1 MLWVSELLRT
11 LINMIKNQKFVAWFQ
26 EQPLIRRLVTKDWS
40 LAGVDRERELVLL
53 GAPILAMVLVVGSIP
68 GYALT
73 PSPERV
79 AYTAVED
86 TPDSFTSALDS
97 TEPTQQEQEEEAID
111 PIAEAIALWGEPDL
125 AAILSE
131 EFPGAQWSLN
141 GNTYEGLVWIGPG
154 AKPTEETLL
163 RLWNKVGEILAER
176 RVVAEEEA
184 AEKAAE
190 QQAQQEARAA
200 DPTRQELCRAIDYKA
215 LYGPGVDYTKVLS
228 VHYPG
233 AQWTLNGDAYSGLTW
248 ISPGTKPTKATLD
261 SLWDGVAF
269 QLCLQKP
276 MSELTARAGTSDTE
290 EYVDGV
296 ARPKGYS
303 DGTFTP
309 TLATCNQLP
318 QLPADTFTGGS
329 AEVPQ
334 GEVFVPPPG
343 YGAIKSGQ
351 GWGSGRGD
359 YDVYT
364 YGIELSRGLSTT
376 GIDLVELGCRIAEA
390 HGYWDNKYTIGLSL
404 SGDTILHVLNTQVDR
419 GLLDQVLRSIGA
431 L

>member
-1 MLWVSELLRT
+1 VSELLRT
-11 LINMIKNQKFVAWFQ
+11 LVNMIKNQKFVAWFQ

-79 AYTAVED
+79 SYTAVED
-86 TPDSFTSALDS
+86 APDSFTSAIDS

-176 RVVAEEEA
+176 RVAAEEEA

-190 QQAQQEARAA
+190 QQARQEARAA

-309 TLATCNQLP
+309 SLANCNQLP
-318 QLPADTFTGGS
+318 QVPNTNGGS
-329 AEVPQ
+329 PV
-334 GEVFVPPPG
+334 
-343 YGAIKSGQ
+343 
-351 GWGSGRGD
+351 GS
-359 YDVYT
+359 
-364 YGIELSRGLSTT
+364 IELY
-376 GIDLVELGCRIAEA
+376 IDSENYVDWAQRLGEMGCRIAQA
-390 HGYWDNKYTIGLSL
+390 HGWFGGQYSMGLGL
-404 SGDTILHVLNTQVDR
+404 NGDRTLMWYSDQVDAGIVR
-419 GLLDQVLRSIGA
+419 GVLEGMGAFRSE
-431 L
+431 